1 MAQDY
6 SSWID
11 KLGVGKVDLGRMIQQ
26 IMSSVGTQ
34 TAQGQNTLESQFA
47 LSDAPEA
54 TKLAGKR
61 GMAYQGQLA
70 TGKGIADVE
79 SKVAGMNRQA
89 WGQIFGANVQAEQ
102 AELQREMQEK
112 MMWAQALGGLFQG
125 LGDIGGSYA
134 GK

>member
-11 KLGVGKVDLGRMIQQ
+11 KLGVGKQDLGRMIQQ

-47 LSDAPEA
+47 LSNAPEA
-54 TKLAGKR
+54 SKLAGKR

-79 SKVAGMNRQA
+79 GKVADMNRQA
-89 WGQIFGANVQAEQ
+89 WGQIMGANQQAEQ
-102 AELQREMQEK
+102 MEQQEK

-125 LGDIGGSYA
+125 LGTMGGGYLSRTPV
-134 GK
+134 K